1 MWRACVCVHVCV
13 CMCYAMLCYAVQV
26 PIVQHPDVKRMLLM
40 QKAAVEGSMALGLLG
55 CVLVDSLRVCDMRC
69 CV

>member
-1 MWRACVCVHVCV
+1 
-13 CMCYAMLCYAVQV
+13 MCYAMLCYAVQV